1 LAEPQQEPRPASTP
15 AQALATFGRDHAL
28 NPRTGLQRAGSA
40 EPHAVRLAGAL
51 GFALAVAQAVTL
63 VSGPTVGLLAESL
76 VLGGFLGLSVIQ
88 GPGPQQRLT
97 LALAILPLVSILTLA
112 VPAAIVPPVFWY
124 LEIGLATFE
133 AIVLVMRRLDL
144 TFRDVGVQR
153 APIPDILMTGAV
165 GAALAV
171 PAYVIAGPLS
181 LGQSGGLIGFA
192 MASAIVIVFVG
203 ILEELLFRGLIQSV
217 GTQLMSRG
225 GVVLSVAATALMYS
239 ASLNLRYVLFITLVA
254 AFFGIIARRS
264 GSIAAPI
271 AGHAALVW
279 VQLVILPIL
288 LS

>member
-1 LAEPQQEPRPASTP
+1 M
-15 AQALATFGRDHAL
+15 FGRDNAM
-28 NPRTGLQRAGSA
+28 NPRTGLQRAGSV
-40 EPHAVRLAGAL
+40 EPHAVRLASAL
-51 GFALAVAQAVTL
+51 GLALAVAQAVTL
-63 VSGPTVGLLAESL
+63 VSGPTAGLLAQSL
-76 VLGGFLGLSVIQ
+76 ALGAFLGLSVIQ

-97 LALAILPLVSILTLA
+97 LTLAILPLVSVLTLA

-153 APIPDILMTGAV
+153 APISEVLSVGAV
-165 GAALAV
+165 GAFLAV
-171 PAYVIAGPLS
+171 PASVIAGPIN
-181 LGQSGGLIGFA
+181 LGQSGGLVGFA

-203 ILEELLFRGLIQSV
+203 ILEELLFRGIIQSV

-225 GVVLSVAATALMYS
+225 GVVLSVAATAVMYS
-239 ASLNLRYVLFITLVA
+239 ASLNLRYVLFTTLVA
-254 AFFGIIARRS
+254 AFFGIVARRS

-279 VQLVILPIL
+279 VQLVLLPIL

>member
-1 LAEPQQEPRPASTP
+1 
-15 AQALATFGRDHAL
+15 
-28 NPRTGLQRAGSA
+28 
-40 EPHAVRLAGAL
+40 
-51 GFALAVAQAVTL
+51 
-63 VSGPTVGLLAESL
+63 
-76 VLGGFLGLSVIQ
+76 
-88 GPGPQQRLT
+88 
-97 LALAILPLVSILTLA
+97 
-112 VPAAIVPPVFWY
+112 
-124 LEIGLATFE
+124 
-133 AIVLVMRRLDL
+133 
-144 TFRDVGVQR
+144 
-153 APIPDILMTGAV
+153 
-165 GAALAV
+165 
-171 PAYVIAGPLS
+171 
-181 LGQSGGLIGFA
+181 

-217 GTQLMSRG
+217 GTQLISRG